1 MTVPEPVTHQPALP
15 IEERYRRALEWIR
28 VIAGMHYFGL
38 AFEPEHMRDIS
49 NMACDALD
57 LRWDPDGGRLR
68 PDLPGYAE
76 HFQAAMEQAGEMAE
90 LFGRE
95 LATPGEEEPGD

>member
-1 MTVPEPVTHQPALP
+1 VSQDALP

-28 VIAGMHYFGL
+28 MIAAMHYFGM

-57 LRWDPDGGRLR
+57 LRWNPVGGRMR
-68 PDLPGYAE
+68 PDLPDPAE
-76 HFQAAMEQAGEMAE
+76 RMEQAMEQASQWAE
-90 LFGRE
+90 KMGAEF
-95 LATPGEEEPGD
+95 AAFGEED